1 MWIADGTQKRTDTG
15 TQHHAQVWTVKRKA
29 CVIAEADGKD
39 RNRGGKLNGHD
50 GGFGLGWFEP
60 TGKARGRG

>member
-1 MWIADGTQKRTDTG
+1 MRIADGTQKRTDTG

-39 RNRGGKLNGHD
+39 RNEEMRKFTD
-50 GGFGLGWFEP
+50 RVMVSWR
-60 TGKARGRG
+60 KA

>member
-39 RNRGGKLNGHD
+39 RNEEMRKFTD
-50 GGFGLGWFEP
+50 RVMVSWR
-60 TGKARGRG
+60 KA